1 MVTIYALRDP
11 DTDAV
16 RYIGSTND
24 AEMRRAAHVT
34 KARKL
39 AVRSSERL
47 SRLDAWLKELGEAG
61 KSPGFTTIEQV
72 SDAMRLE
79 AENKWIEHYS
89 QVSPLL
95 NAIKANNHPRNHVN
109 KAMLEMGLCTF
120 TEAMRLTTLGFDDLK
135 RLVAEG
141 VLETYKVSR
150 GITKY
155 LKYSELDDY
164 IENGKV
170 PAKSRQVVSYVW
182 LSANA
187 PDIVRWHSRK
197 PDEYGC

>member
-1 MVTIYALRDP
+1 
-11 DTDAV
+11 
-16 RYIGSTND
+16 
-24 AEMRRAAHVT
+24 
-34 KARKL
+34 
-39 AVRSSERL
+39 
-47 SRLDAWLKELGEAG
+47 
-61 KSPGFTTIEQV
+61 
-72 SDAMRLE
+72 
-79 AENKWIEHYS
+79 
-89 QVSPLL
+89 
-95 NAIKANNHPRNHVN
+95 
-109 KAMLEMGLCTF
+109 
-120 TEAMRLTTLGFDDLK
+120 MRLTNLGFDDLK

-197 PDEYGC
+197 PDEYVS